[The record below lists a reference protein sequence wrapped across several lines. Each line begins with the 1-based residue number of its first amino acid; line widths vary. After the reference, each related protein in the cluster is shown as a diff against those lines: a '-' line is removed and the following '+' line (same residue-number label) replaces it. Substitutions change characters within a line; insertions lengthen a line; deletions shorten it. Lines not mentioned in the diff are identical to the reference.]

1 MSTSVQQHRAQGPDQ
16 VRVAVITISDTRTKE
31 NDTSGKTIVEMLE
44 ASGQKVAAWEIV
56 PDEPRAFALIEQ
68 FRARPHLAPG
78 QWPGATDA
86 TPPSGIPH
94 SPLPTP
100 QSEAPAPLRSGL
112 GNTPA
117 PADHSETVDAIL
129 LTGGTGVGSR
139 DQTFETI
146 SGLLTKTLP
155 GFGEIFRMLS
165 FSEVGAAAMLSR
177 ATGGLIGQT
186 VVLAMPGS
194 TNAVRLAM
202 EKLIVPELRHLVRE
216 ARR

>member
-1 MSTSVQQHRAQGPDQ
+1 MSISTQQHRAESPDQ
-16 VRVAVITISDTRTKE
+16 IRIAVITISDTRTKE
-31 NDTSGKTIVEMLE
+31 NDTSGKTIVDML
-44 ASGQKVAAWEIV
+44 AAAGQKVVAWEIV
-56 PDEPRAFALIEQ
+56 PDEPARIRDLIDRFITQGSGVRNQES
-68 FRARPHLAPG
+68 
-78 QWPGATDA
+78 AT
-86 TPPSGIPH
+86 SIPH
-94 SPLPTP
+94 SPFPTP
-100 QSEAPAPLRSGL
+100 
-112 GNTPA
+112 
-117 PADHSETVDAIL
+117 HSELVDAIL

-146 SGLLTKTLP
+146 SGMLTKTLP

-177 ATGGLIGQT
+177 ATGGLIGRT